1 MSRTFLSAVVLVAVV
16 GVTGCGG
23 DDPDAGASDSST
35 SEPSA
40 SESSATS
47 EGDDSMDSDA
57 AREAKAAKSI
67 AEDLLDG
74 SDDDLPLTPTQA
86 TCAADGMVSEIGVD
100 RLIEAGV
107 LTEDLEVADEEE
119 AGLDRPDAATA
130 AGVMVDCTGTRLFV
144 RAIVEQAGDIP
155 PATAACIKGVVDEQ
169 LLREV
174 FTKAFQG
181 ADDDEVGRPMVA
193 AVEECQ

>member
-1 MSRTFLSAVVLVAVV
+1 
-16 GVTGCGG
+16 
-23 DDPDAGASDSST
+23 
-35 SEPSA
+35 
-40 SESSATS
+40 
-47 EGDDSMDSDA
+47 MDSDA

-86 TCAADGMVSEIGVD
+86 TCAADGMVAEIGVD

-119 AGLDRPDAATA
+119 AGLARADAATA
-130 AGVMVDCTGTRLFV
+130 AGAMVECTGTKLFV
-144 RAIVEQAGDIP
+144 NAILEQAGDVP
-155 PATAACIKGVVDEQ
+155 PETAACVKGVVDAQ

-193 AVEECQ
+193 AVEGCE

>member
-1 MSRTFLSAVVLVAVV
+1 MSRTLLSAFVLVAVV

-23 DDPDAGASDSST
+23 DDPDPTASDSSA

-40 SESSATS
+40 SESDATS
-47 EGDDSMDSDA
+47 GDDSMDSDA

-86 TCAADGMVSEIGVD
+86 TCAADGMVAEIGVD

-119 AGLDRPDAATA
+119 AGLDRADAETA
-130 AGVMVDCTGTRLFV
+130 SGAMVECTGTKLYV
-144 RAIVEQAGDIP
+144 NAILEQAGDVP
-155 PATAACIKGVVDEQ
+155 PETAACVKGVVDEQ

-193 AVEECQ
+193 AVEGCE